1 MGDTPSSLSGQPLPV
16 QTDYPSAHDLVIEK
30 IKERKDWGLEKYNT
44 LLTMLNGRRN
54 EVDALDEVLDLA
66 VYLMA
71 LQQEMQYLRL
81 ALEERG
87 LRYESL
93 VREGMGLTR

>member
-1 MGDTPSSLSGQPLPV
+1 
-16 QTDYPSAHDLVIEK
+16 
-30 IKERKDWGLEKYNT
+30 
-44 LLTMLNGRRN
+44 
-54 EVDALDEVLDLA
+54 VLDLA

-87 LRYESL
+87 LRY
-93 VREGMGLTR
+93 